1 MDLVKLL
8 EISNP
13 KGLRSIINT
22 VIEEHNQNVEDVSA
36 VKQQIDSTVPDA
48 LADRYTKSEVNN
60 LLDDKVTK
68 VEGKQ
73 LSTNDFTDAHKIK
86 LESLENYDDTELRNL
101 IENFENY
108 DDTEL
113 RDLINAEIASRE
125 LADVALRN
133 SLNTKYTKSANG
145 IPKTDL
151 ASTVQHSLEKAD
163 TALQNIPSEYIT
175 ETELNAKGYAN
186 AEDVTN
192 IATNIA
198 KNYETISNVDTKVA
212 ATLKSA
218 KEYTDSIVE
227 NLVGSAPD
235 TLDTLA
241 ELATAIKND
250 KNIVD
255 TLEKSIALKADK
267 SELDNYYVKESVD
280 ALVRGKYTK
289 PATGVPK
296 TDLASDVQNA
306 LNSIEANVQSDW
318 TVTDITSDAYIK
330 NKPSYLSQFAN
341 DVGYITS
348 YTETDP
354 TVPSHV
360 KNITETNITNWNN
373 KQAKLVSGTNIKTI
387 NGETILG
394 SGNIAIQGGGGG
406 ITQADL
412 LNFIYPVGSI
422 YMSLNNNNPA
432 YFLGGTWERLYNTFL
447 FAASENYEAG
457 STGGEKEHIL
467 TATEMPKHN
476 HTYNA
481 APSSTKGY
489 VLKIDDIPSHN
500 HIVWSSNQ
508 WSNNAV
514 GLWHDKKAYGLAGV
528 DSSGGSRWWGS
539 TESGD
544 GNELIGY
551 TGKNGSHSHG
561 ITLSPTFTTDT
572 GNNGAHNNMPPYLA
586 VYMWKRT
593 S

>member
-22 VIEEHNQNVEDVSA
+22 VIEEHNQNVEDVNT

-48 LADRYTKSEVNN
+48 LADRYTKSEVNS

-73 LSTNDFTDAHKIK
+73 LSTNDFTNLHKSK
-86 LESLENYDDTELRNL
+86 LEGLENYDDTELRDL

-133 SLNTKYTKSANG
+133 SLNSKYTKPANG
-145 IPKTDL
+145 ITKTDL
-151 ASTVQHSLEKAD
+151 ANSVQTSLDKAD
-163 TALQNIPSEYIT
+163 TALQSIPSEYIT
-175 ETELNAKGYAN
+175 EAELNAKGYAN

-198 KNYETISNVDTKVA
+198 KNYETTANVDTKVA

-218 KEYTDSIVE
+218 KEYTDSTVE

-241 ELATAIKND
+241 ELAAAIKND

-289 PATGVPK
+289 PATGIPK

-318 TVTDITSDAYIK
+318 IVTDITSDAYIK

-373 KQAKLVSGTNIKTI
+373 KQAKLVSGTNIKTLHENSLLGSGDITLTAAQVGALPKTTKYGKTLEVSGRTVALKDQDGNLLNSITTQDTTYSNASTSAAGLMSTADKTKLDGVSEGANKTIVDSALSSTSTNPVQNKVVNSALSGKQGTLVSGTNIKTI
-387 NGETILG
+387 NGSSILG
-394 SGNIAIQGGGGG
+394 SGNIEI
-406 ITQADL
+406 
-412 LNFIYPVGSI
+412 
-422 YMSLNNNNPA
+422 
-432 YFLGGTWERLYNTFL
+432 
-447 FAASENYEAG
+447 AA
-457 STGGEKEHIL
+457 
-467 TATEMPKHN
+467 
-476 HTYNA
+476 
-481 APSSTKGY
+481 
-489 VLKIDDIPSHN
+489 
-500 HIVWSSNQ
+500 
-508 WSNNAV
+508 
-514 GLWHDKKAYGLAGV
+514 
-528 DSSGGSRWWGS
+528 SGGSKVTFRRW
-539 TESGD
+539 
-544 GNELIGY
+544 
-551 TGKNGSHSHG
+551 
-561 ITLSPTFTTDT
+561 
-572 GNNGAHNNMPPYLA
+572 A
-586 VYMWKRT
+586 
-593 S
+593 